1 MTDNINDNNLSQVDN
16 NKVQTLL
23 KVLEGSILFT
33 QNAREAMNNNDD
45 RTKSENISKVI
56 SILTQLDCALDI
68 NVGGELA
75 QNLSGLYKYMMNRLT
90 YANIQDDPEI
100 LNEVISL
107 LTNIKEG
114 FDGAALKT
122 TDNTTINK
130 NISTNQ
136 KSNERGLRIDI

>member
-122 TDNTTINK
+122 TDNNSINK
-130 NISTNQ
+130 NISINQ